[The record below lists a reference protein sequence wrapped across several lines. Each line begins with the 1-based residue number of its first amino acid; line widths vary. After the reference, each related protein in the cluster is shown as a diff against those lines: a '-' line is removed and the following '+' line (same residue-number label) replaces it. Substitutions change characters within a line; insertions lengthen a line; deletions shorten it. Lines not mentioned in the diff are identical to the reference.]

1 MIKINLVKQKEMKL
15 VKFFLAMLAG
25 FGLIKVYNFVAQME
39 LEEEESDIYDDEHE
53 YPLFV

>member
-25 FGLIKVYNFVAQME
+25 FGLIKVYSFVAQME
-39 LEEEESDIYDDEHE
+39 LEEEENDIYDDEHE

>member
-39 LEEEESDIYDDEHE
+39 LEEEESDIYDDEQE